1 MRKFVL
7 AVAASAAFA
16 TPAMAEPFSGPYVG
30 AEFGLDNYEV
40 QAEDI
45 IEAGDEVDGLS
56 GNGVVGGVFAG
67 YDFAMGNAFVGIEG
81 KASLSDAEASYDDTI
96 DTLNIRAKES
106 FGASVRGGVMVNNN
120 TGLYARV
127 GWANTTF
134 KVAINGVAASDND
147 DGLVLGAGLQT
158 RIGSAASLRVEYVRS
173 DYNDFIKNN
182 AVLAG
187 VAYRF

>member
-7 AVAASAAFA
+7 ALAASAAFA

-30 AEFGLDNYEV
+30 IEAGLDNYEGS
-40 QAEDI
+40 AEDLFT
-45 IEAGDEVDGLS
+45 AGDEFDGIS

-67 YDFAMGNAFVGIEG
+67 YDIAAGNAFFGIEG
-81 KASLSDAEASYDDTI
+81 KASLSDAEASYDDSV
-96 DTLNIRAKES
+96 DTLGIRAKET
-106 FGASVRGGVMVNNN
+106 FGLSARAGAMVNDS
-120 TGLYARV
+120 TGLYARI
-127 GWANTTF
+127 GWANTRF
-134 KVAINGVAASDND
+134 KVNLNGVTDSDDD

-158 RIGSAASLRVEYVRS
+158 RLGANASLRVEYVRT

-187 VAYRF
+187 VAYHF

>member
-7 AVAASAAFA
+7 ALAASAAFA

-30 AEFGLDNYEV
+30 VEVGLDNYEA
-40 QAEDI
+40 QGEDLFA
-45 IEAGDEVDGLS
+45 AGDEFDGIS

-67 YDFAMGNAFVGIEG
+67 YDIAAGNAFFGLEG

-96 DTLNIRAKES
+96 DTLGVRAKET
-106 FGASVRGGVMVNNN
+106 FGLSARGGVMVNDG
-120 TGLYARV
+120 TGLFVRA
-127 GWANTTF
+127 GWANTRF
-134 KVAINGVAASDND
+134 KVNLNGVTDSDTD

-158 RIGSAASLRVEYVRS
+158 RLGANASLRVEYVRT

-187 VAYRF
+187 VAYHF

>member
-7 AVAASAAFA
+7 ALALSAAFA

-30 AEFGLDNYEV
+30 AELGLDNYEG
-40 QAEDI
+40 QAEDLLV
-45 IEAGDEVDGLS
+45 AGDEIDGLS

-67 YDFAMGNAFVGIEG
+67 YDVAMGNAFFGIEG
-81 KASLSDAEASYDDTI
+81 KASLSDAEASYSDGTDS
-96 DTLNIRAKES
+96 LSIRAKES
-106 FGASVRGGVMVNNN
+106 FGASVRGGVMVNDS

-127 GWANTTF
+127 GWANTKF
-134 KVAINGVAASDND
+134 KLNDDGVTASDSD

-158 RIGSAASLRVEYVRS
+158 RVGTAASLRVEYVRS

>member
-1 MRKFVL
+1 
-7 AVAASAAFA
+7 
-16 TPAMAEPFSGPYVG
+16 MAEPFSGPYVG

-40 QAEDI
+40 QADDI
-45 IEAGDEVDGLS
+45 IEAGDSVDGLS

-67 YDFAMGNAFVGIEG
+67 YDFAAGNAFFGIEG
-81 KASLSDAEASYDDTI
+81 KASLSDASAGYESASYD
-96 DTLNIRAKES
+96 LSVRAKES
-106 FGASVRGGVMVNNN
+106 FGASVRGGVMVNDN

-127 GWANTTF
+127 GWVNTKF
-134 KVAINGVAASDND
+134 KLNDDGVTASDND

-158 RIGSAASLRVEYVRS
+158 RVGTAASLRVEYVRS

-187 VAYRF
+187 VAYSF

>member
-7 AVAASAAFA
+7 ALAASAAFA

-30 AEFGLDNYEV
+30 AEVGLDNYEG
-40 QAEDI
+40 QAEDVLA
-45 IEAGDEVDGLS
+45 AGDEIDGLS
-56 GNGVVGGVFAG
+56 GNGVVGSVFAG
-67 YDFAMGNAFVGIEG
+67 YDFAMGNAFFGIEG
-81 KASLSDAEASYDDTI
+81 KASLSDAEATYSDGTDSFS
-96 DTLNIRAKES
+96 IRAKES
-106 FGASVRGGVMVNNN
+106 FGASVRGGVMVNDS

-127 GWANTTF
+127 GWANTKF
-134 KVAINGVAASDND
+134 KVAVNGVSDSDSD
-147 DGLVLGAGLQT
+147 DGLVLGAGLET
-158 RIGSAASLRVEYVRS
+158 RLGTAASLRVEYARS

>member
-7 AVAASAAFA
+7 ALAVSAAFA

-30 AEFGLDNYEV
+30 AEVGLDNYEG
-40 QAEDI
+40 QAEDLF
-45 IEAGDEVDGLS
+45 ATGDAYDGIS
-56 GNGVVGGVFAG
+56 ANGVVGGVFAG
-67 YDFAMGNAFVGIEG
+67 YDVAVGNAFFGIEG

-96 DTLNIRAKES
+96 DALDIRAKES
-106 FGASVRGGVMVNNN
+106 FGVSARAGVMVNAG
-120 TGLYARV
+120 TGLYARL

-134 KVAINGVAASDND
+134 KVVENGVGLSDDD

-158 RIGSAASLRVEYVRS
+158 RLGANASLRVEYVRS

-187 VAYRF
+187 VAYHF

>member
-1 MRKFVL
+1 MRNIVL
-7 AVAASAAFA
+7 ALAASAAFA

-30 AEFGLDNYEV
+30 AEVGLDNYEG
-40 QAEDI
+40 QADDLFA
-45 IEAGDEVDGLS
+45 AGDSYDGIS

-67 YDFAMGNAFVGIEG
+67 YDFAMGNAFFGIEG

-96 DTLNIRAKES
+96 DTLNIRAKET
-106 FGASVRGGVMVNNN
+106 FGASVRGGVMVNGS

-127 GWANTTF
+127 GWANTKF
-134 KVAINGVAASDND
+134 KVNVDGVTASDDD

-158 RIGSAASLRVEYVRS
+158 RVGKAASLRVEYVRS

-182 AVLAG
+182 AVVAG
-187 VAYRF
+187 VAYHF